1 MSGLKSL
8 AIVSAAV
15 VAALGAAGGVMA
27 VDRTVGR
34 QAVIPLAADGHFWV
48 LGQTGLGEVRFLVD
62 TGATR
67 VSLTRADAER
77 LGLHLIEADF
87 TETVRTPSGE
97 VRAAP
102 VQLDWLAIGPARV
115 EAVPALVFEDGLH
128 HSLLGMSYLARLER
142 FEARSG
148 SLALSG

>member
-1 MSGLKSL
+1 MLKSA

-15 VAALGAAGGVMA
+15 VAALGTAGGVMA
-27 VDRTVGR
+27 VDE
-34 QAVIPLAADGHFWV
+34 AVARHAVVPMAEDGHFWV
-48 LGQTGLGEVRFLVD
+48 QGRTAQGELELLVD

-77 LGLHLIEADF
+77 LGLRLEPADF
-87 TETVRTPSGE
+87 TEVVRTPSGE

-102 VQLDWLAIGPARV
+102 VRLDWLAVGPARV
-115 EAVPALVFEDGLH
+115 ENVHALVFEDGLGA
-128 HSLLGMSYLARLER
+128 SLLGMSYLARLDR

-148 SLALSG
+148 SLRLSG